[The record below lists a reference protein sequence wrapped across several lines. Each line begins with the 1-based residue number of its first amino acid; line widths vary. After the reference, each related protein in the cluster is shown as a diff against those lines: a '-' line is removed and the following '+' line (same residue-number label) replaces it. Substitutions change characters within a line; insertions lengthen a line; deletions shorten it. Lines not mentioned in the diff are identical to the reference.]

1 MPVLI
6 LLRHGQSEW
15 NLENRFTGDTDIDLT
30 PTGEQEAALAGTL
43 LQDMHVDVAYTSVL
57 KRAIHT
63 LQIVLSKIGASIPV
77 TRSAALN
84 ERNYGSLQGLNKAE
98 VEKQYGTKQLVL
110 WRRSY
115 DTAPPNGESLK
126 ATYERVVPYYI
137 AEIEPQLR
145 SGKNVLIVAH
155 GNSLRAL
162 MMHLENISLTDIA
175 GVNIATG
182 IPRLYTFTNDL
193 HLTSARYLTHTDPE
207 IPDAPVLTVPNPN

>member
-6 LLRHGQSEW
+6 LLRHGQSVW

-30 PTGEQEAALAGTL
+30 PVGEQEAARAGTL
-43 LQDMHVDVAYTSVL
+43 LKDFHIDVAYTSML
-57 KRAIHT
+57 SRAMHT
-63 LQIVLSKIGASIPV
+63 LNIVLAKIGTSIPV

-126 ATYERVVPYYI
+126 DTYNRVIPYYI
-137 AEIEPQLR
+137 QEIEPQLKV
-145 SGKNVLIVAH
+145 GKNVLVVAH
-155 GNSLRAL
+155 ANSLRAL
-162 MMHLENISLTDIA
+162 MMYLEHISATDIS
-175 GVNIATG
+175 GVDIATG
-182 IPRLYTFTNDL
+182 VPRLYTFSNDMKL
-193 HLTSARYLTHTDPE
+193 LDAHYLAFAAAEPIINKE
-207 IPDAPVLTVPNPN
+207 V